1 MSKYEEKMSP
11 KELLEFFS
19 KGFRGAIFIL
29 TFDFLLWLAS
39 FAFCL
44 AVFIFC
50 YAYFSPD
57 VEIFTTLTQKE
68 KVFLTYLILSHVLLF
83 SLLFFELFRIIIVD
97 YFKLFEK
104 KIQEKEE

>member
-11 KELLEFFS
+11 KELVEFFS
-19 KGFRGAIFIL
+19 KGYRGSLFIL
-29 TFDFLLWLAS
+29 IFDFLLWLAS

-50 YAYFSPD
+50 YAYFPPD
-57 VEIFTTLTQKE
+57 IFTTLTQKE